1 MDVRLNNVSQL
12 AGFAKSA
19 DLAYFLESI
28 CGVTYEHD
36 LRLAPTQAMLDAY
49 RKKEID
55 WAEYE
60 SAFTSLMI
68 DRDVPTVLDMS
79 AFHAKTVLLCSE
91 ATPEKC
97 HRRIV
102 AELMQREWSATV
114 EHL

>member
-19 DLAYFLESI
+19 DLAYFLETI

-49 RKKEID
+49 RKKEMV

-60 SAFTSLMI
+60 SAFRDLMVARGI
-68 DRDVPTVLDMS
+68 PGVLDVG
-79 AFHAKTVLLCSE
+79 AFEAKTVLLCSE
-91 ATPEKC
+91 ATPENC
-97 HRRIV
+97 HRRVV

>member
-1 MDVRLNNVSQL
+1 VDVRLNNVSQL

-19 DLAYFLESI
+19 DLAYFLEVI
-28 CGVTYEHD
+28 CGATYEHD

-49 RKKEID
+49 RKKEVA
-55 WAEYE
+55 WSEYE
-60 SAFTSLMI
+60 SAFRDLMLE
-68 DRDVPTVLDMS
+68 RGVPGVLDAG
-79 AFHAKTVLLCSE
+79 AFETKTVLLCSE

-97 HRRIV
+97 HRRVV

>member
-28 CGVTYEHD
+28 CGATYEHD

-49 RKKEID
+49 RKKEIA
-55 WAEYE
+55 WSEYE
-60 SAFTSLMI
+60 SAFRELMLE
-68 DRDVPTVLDMS
+68 RGVPAALERG
-79 AFHAKTVLLCSE
+79 AFEAKTALLCSE
-91 ATPEKC
+91 HTSDKC

-102 AELMQREWSATV
+102 AELMQQEWSATI